1 MLNFLCRKRYAITNK
16 VWIRSPSC
24 SPSYPGGRKALLL
37 VWPLLWQWRVMKLCV
52 CNKKRPQE
60 LLWLAPRWKKNK
72 KRLPLLL
79 GGVYFVVI
87 IIRFSHFIP
96 HSLFQYRPLP
106 CRLLCEKVNHDGS
119 FHLVERGPVQM
130 KGRAEPMQCWFLSRA
145 TKATTNPTSP
155 YHAIKTTRAIVET
168 EV

>member
-87 IIRFSHFIP
+87 IIRFSHFAPTLSLPIP
-96 HSLFQYRPLP
+96 PTPMQAVVRESKSRWVVPFGGARTSADEGTRWAYA
-106 CRLLCEKVNHDGS
+106 V
-119 FHLVERGPVQM
+119 LVPVQSD
-130 KGRAEPMQCWFLSRA
+130 KGDDESHFSVSR
-145 TKATTNPTSP
+145 
-155 YHAIKTTRAIVET
+155 H
-168 EV
+168 